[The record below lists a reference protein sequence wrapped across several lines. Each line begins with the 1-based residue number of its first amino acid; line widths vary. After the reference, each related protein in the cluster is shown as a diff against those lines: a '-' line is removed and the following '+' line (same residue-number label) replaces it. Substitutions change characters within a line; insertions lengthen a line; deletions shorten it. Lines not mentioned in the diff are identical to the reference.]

1 MLESERGIVNR
12 IDKLILNMLKE
23 NMKIKKDKVGVIHDD
38 EIEKVLSRI
47 DEKLEVIFSLFQD
60 DFSINERNIEERIR
74 TLEPNLN
81 FYDKVANNI
90 IFKRLNNVMEK
101 INNQKPIDGRLVS
114 VCLDRKLF
122 IEKVLDKN
130 ISLSFINKETSKD
143 REDD

>member
-1 MLESERGIVNR
+1 
-12 IDKLILNMLKE
+12 MLKE

>member
-1 MLESERGIVNR
+1 M
-12 IDKLILNMLKE
+12 
-23 NMKIKKDKVGVIHDD
+23 
-38 EIEKVLSRI
+38 
-47 DEKLEVIFSLFQD
+47 
-60 DFSINERNIEERIR
+60 
-74 TLEPNLN
+74 
-81 FYDKVANNI
+81 ANNI

>member
-74 TLEPNLN
+74 TL
-81 FYDKVANNI
+81 
-90 IFKRLNNVMEK
+90 
-101 INNQKPIDGRLVS
+101 
-114 VCLDRKLF
+114 
-122 IEKVLDKN
+122 
-130 ISLSFINKETSKD
+130 
-143 REDD
+143 

>member
-1 MLESERGIVNR
+1 MLESERGIINR